1 MKKRGKTR
9 GRSMAAMAGLIAWA
23 ACWPAYAF
31 SESDPLRLKCVGER
45 SDGFKTHIFINIG
58 GRLEI
63 RNRSNEL
70 VYDIQ
75 KDNGYGTPGDY
86 SQDYEVLSERIVFH
100 SRLISNKRMYTGGE
114 INRKTGRISIETTEM
129 ANNFS
134 GVCSVGSYVPDTKF

>member
-1 MKKRGKTR
+1 
-9 GRSMAAMAGLIAWA
+9 MAAMAGLIAWA

-31 SESDPLRLKCVGER
+31 SESDPL
-45 SDGFKTHIFINIG
+45 
-58 GRLEI
+58 
-63 RNRSNEL
+63 
-70 VYDIQ
+70 
-75 KDNGYGTPGDY
+75 DNGYGTPGDY